1 MVAEAVFE
9 ELKRRG
15 HEGLL
20 FFSDSQLDTPERKD
34 YYSRPEIYHFWRFP
48 IEREGKILESFPLMI
63 ADPNP
68 RSGQKAWTF
77 RDLTDELLE
86 FYFEELERELKK
98 VIEDF
103 RPDIVE
109 CQHIWAIPYIIHE
122 LGLPYVV
129 TAHHSDQMG
138 YRYDRRMQSY
148 ANRAAKGARWIF
160 AISSFVKEE
169 VLELYPDVD
178 PEKVIFLEN
187 GYNQRIFK
195 PQSVDR
201 GGILR
206 KVGVEDTPD
215 LPIITFSGK
224 ISHTKGVDTL
234 LKANRK
240 IQEEQKVL
248 LLIAGTGS
256 LEKEFSE
263 EVRAQFHYEN
273 VWFLDHQPQTLV
285 AELHNIA
292 KVSVIPSR
300 SEGFGLAAVIPSRS
314 EGFGL
319 AALEALGCGTPVV
332 STRCGG
338 PESFVIGDIVPVD
351 DPEALGGALLKILAL
366 EGSEEEELR
375 KAALEQAKRYSWEE
389 IVERRLHYYN
399 QMLISD
405 KRDK

>member
-1 MVAEAVFE
+1 MVSEALFS

-15 HEGLL
+15 HEGML
-20 FFSDSQLDTPERKD
+20 FFSDSQFDTPEMKE

-63 ADPNP
+63 PDPNP

-109 CQHIWAIPYIIHE
+109 CQHIWAIPYIVHE
-122 LGLPYVV
+122 LGLPYAV

-138 YRYDRRMQSY
+138 YRYDGRMQSY
-148 ANRAAKGARWIF
+148 ADQAAKGAHWIF
-160 AISSFVKEE
+160 AISSFVQEE
-169 VLELYPDVD
+169 VQGLYPDVN
-178 PEKVIFLEN
+178 PEKVILLEN

-195 PQSVDR
+195 PQNVNR
-201 GGILR
+201 GEILQ

-234 LKANRK
+234 LEANRK
-240 IQEEQKVL
+240 IQEEQKAL
-248 LLIAGTGS
+248 LLIAGTGNM
-256 LEKEFSE
+256 EKEFSE
-263 EVRAQFHYEN
+263 EVRDRLHYEN

-285 AELHNIA
+285 AELHNVA

-300 SEGFGLAAVIPSRS
+300 SEGFGLAA
-314 EGFGL
+314 
-319 AALEALGCGTPVV
+319 LEAMGCGTPVV
-332 STRCGG
+332 STKCGG
-338 PESFVIGDIVPVD
+338 PESFVVGDIVPVED
-351 DPEALGGALLKILAL
+351 AEALAKALLKILFLDEREERRLRKTAL
-366 EGSEEEELR
+366 E
-375 KAALEQAKRYSWEE
+375 KANRYSWEE
-389 IVERRLHYYN
+389 IVERRLDYYSK
-399 QMLISD
+399 MI
-405 KRDK
+405 K